1 MTRFSIALRVLIL
14 AWLASTGQCSRNSDA
29 PRNILLISIDTLRR
43 DALGCYGA
51 AKPVSPNLDR
61 LAAESLVFDTA
72 IAQAPW
78 TLPSHA
84 AMLTSL
90 YPEELD
96 LGSFGSVKRVS
107 DDATSIAETLRDS
120 GYATFAHVA
129 GAFLDA
135 STGLNQGFDH
145 YDDRSLTMRLAVDR
159 CVERLRKNDKN
170 KPFFGFLH
178 TYDVHKYDPPDED
191 RAQFVKMEPRKLASV
206 PRSAI
211 AELLQ
216 NNRNRDRVDELGPAD
231 RIHVRELYDAS
242 IHSVDR
248 EIGRLLETLR
258 DLGLASNTVVI
269 VTADH
274 GEEFW
279 EHGRSGHGYNLN
291 DENLR
296 VPLIVHV
303 PNGPRGRFE
312 SQVRLIDLPPTIA
325 AIAGIRR
332 AVGWQGVDLLAR
344 SAGDAA
350 DLLAFSESAH
360 LPFKSVRIPELKWI
374 VSLRRPYSRWYDLM
388 VDPNE
393 AHASETSSNPDATRL
408 ERSFQEWLHM
418 TARSR
423 EERGRATSVTDPALD
438 KDISALGYSSGSES
452 VPAGITP
459 WLEALEGTGSKPRSK

>member
-1 MTRFSIALRVLIL
+1 MTRLSIALRVLLL
-14 AWLASTGQCSRNSDA
+14 ACLAITGQCSRQSDA
-29 PRNILLISIDTLRR
+29 PRNIILISIDTLRR

-51 AKPVSPNLDR
+51 AKPVSPNIDR

-107 DDATSIAETLRDS
+107 EDATSIAESLRDA
-120 GYATFAHVA
+120 GYSTFAHVA

-135 STGLNQGFDH
+135 STGLNQGFDD
-145 YDDRSLTMRLAVDR
+145 YDDRSLTMQLAVDR
-159 CVERLRKNDKN
+159 CVERLRKNDAS
-170 KPFFGFLH
+170 KPFFAFLH
-178 TYDVHKYDPPDED
+178 TYDVHKYDPPDQD

-216 NNRNRDRVDELGPAD
+216 NNRDRDRVDELGPAD

-248 EIGRLLETLR
+248 EIGRLLAALR
-258 DLGLASNTVVI
+258 DLGLAANTVI
-269 VTADH
+269 LLTADH

-303 PNGPRGRFE
+303 PNGPRGRFA

-325 AIAGIRR
+325 AITGIRR
-332 AVGWQGVDLLAR
+332 AVGWQGVDLLVR
-344 SAGDAA
+344 QSAGDG

-360 LPFKSVRIPELKWI
+360 LPFKSARVPELKLI
-374 VSLRRPYSRWYDLM
+374 VSLRRPYARWYDLTL
-388 VDPNE
+388 DPNE
-393 AHASETSSNPDATRL
+393 ANASDTSPHAAADRL
-408 ERSFQEWLHM
+408 DHAFREWLMM
-418 TARSR
+418 TTRSR
-423 EERGRATSVTDPALD
+423 EERGRATVVTDPSLAR
-438 KDISALGYSSGSES
+438 DISALGYSSGSETAPS
-452 VPAGITP
+452 GAEP
-459 WLEALEGTGSKPRSK
+459 WLDALEGNSPRSGAK